1 MANETSGHSSAG
13 TIYVNDSAPATL
25 HLAETSAVYSTL
37 REARA
42 AWLALPHNVKK
53 DASIT
58 TDENG
63 GACYRGWEMYRL
75 WAR

>member
-1 MANETSGHSSAG
+1 MANETSGQSSAG

-42 AWLALPHNVKK
+42 AWLALAHDVKK
-53 DASIT
+53 THRS
-58 TDENG
+58 
-63 GACYRGWEMYRL
+63 
-75 WAR
+75 